1 MALGRRDLII
11 TAALVGVA
19 ALLLS
24 LTIRPSAGL
33 SFLWGSLLGAAS
45 LGAVTARV
53 WLMTAG
59 KAQGKRL
66 WRVLATLLAI
76 PYYVALA
83 AGLWA
88 VATYYPKE
96 APWLL
101 LGYSFV
107 LAAFAVMMARSGHGL
122 KKSRPL
128 PTSE

>member
-1 MALGRRDLII
+1 MNLGRRNIVIVVVL
-11 TAALVGVA
+11 AVA
-19 ALLLS
+19 VASLLS

-33 SFLWGSLLGAAS
+33 NFLAGSLLGAAS
-45 LGAVTARV
+45 LGAVTVRV

-59 KAQGKRL
+59 RAQGKRL
-66 WRVLATLLAI
+66 WRILAAVLAI

-101 LGYSFV
+101 LGYIFI
-107 LAAFAVMMARSGHGL
+107 LAAFAVTMFRSGRGL
-122 KKSRPL
+122 KKPQ
-128 PTSE
+128 

>member
-1 MALGRRDLII
+1 MALGRRNLLF
-11 TAALVGVA
+11 TGALVVVVA
-19 ALLLS
+19 ILLS

-33 SFLWGSLLGAAS
+33 NCLLGSCLGAAS
-45 LGAVTARV
+45 LAAVTARV

-59 KAQGKRL
+59 RARGKRW
-66 WRVLATLLAI
+66 WRILAGLLAI

-101 LGYSFV
+101 LG
-107 LAAFAVMMARSGHGL
+107 
-122 KKSRPL
+122 
-128 PTSE
+128 

>member
-1 MALGRRDLII
+1 LSLGRLNVVIVV
-11 TAALVGVA
+11 ALALVI
-19 ALLLS
+19 ALLLT

-33 SFLWGSLLGAAS
+33 NFLAGSLLGAAS

-59 KAQGKRL
+59 RAQGKRL
-66 WRVLATLLAI
+66 WRTLAALLAI
-76 PYYVALA
+76 PYYLALA

-101 LGYSFV
+101 LGYILI
-107 LAAFAVMMARSGHGL
+107 LAAFAVVMVRAGHGL
-122 KKSRPL
+122 KKSRTL
-128 PTSE
+128 PNSE